1 MSNNINIK
9 RVAVIGAGV
18 MGAQLAALF
27 ANIGIKSYL
36 YDITTDISILGKNR
50 LKIIKPPP
58 LEQPEDIELIQAC
71 GLKEDIHKIKKVG
84 WIIEAVPEK
93 IEIKI
98 EVFKKISPF
107 INKRAILSSN
117 TSGITLNELIK
128 NLPEN
133 LKSRFLI
140 THFFNPPRYMKLLE
154 IVKNEQTSLETY
166 NSLTSFCSSILNK
179 GIVPAKDNPNFIGN
193 RVGIFSLMSSIK
205 LSIIKNIKI
214 EEVDFLTGTICG
226 RPKSATFRTAD
237 IIGLDTLESVA
248 MTTYD
253 KSKDDESIEVF
264 KPPNIIKILIKN
276 NYLGQKS
283 NSGFYRKNDD
293 GEIQVF
299 NPEKNEY
306 QHLKKLDLGMNQNI
320 LNNENISDRL
330 NAIINL
336 DNKYSDFLWHSISDM
351 LLYCANRVP
360 EITCEP
366 INIDNAMKWG
376 FGWQFGPFELWQM
389 LGLDK
394 TVKKMQ
400 EDKKNIPNWIKDKV
414 LKKELTFF

>member
-1 MSNNINIK
+1 
-9 RVAVIGAGV
+9 
-18 MGAQLAALF
+18 
-27 ANIGIKSYL
+27 
-36 YDITTDISILGKNR
+36 
-50 LKIIKPPP
+50 
-58 LEQPEDIELIQAC
+58 
-71 GLKEDIHKIKKVG
+71 
-84 WIIEAVPEK
+84 
-93 IEIKI
+93 
-98 EVFKKISPF
+98 
-107 INKRAILSSN
+107 
-117 TSGITLNELIK
+117 
-128 NLPEN
+128 
-133 LKSRFLI
+133 
-140 THFFNPPRYMKLLE
+140 MKLLE

-166 NSLTSFCSSILNK
+166 NSLTSFCRSILNK

-193 RVGIFSLMSSIK
+193 RVGIFSLMSAIK

-214 EEVDFLTGTICG
+214 EEVDFLTGAICG

-248 MTTYD
+248 MTTHD

-293 GEIQVF
+293 GAIQVF
-299 NPEKNEY
+299 NFEKNEY
-306 QHLKKLDLGMNQNI
+306 QHVQKLDLGMNQNI

-336 DNKYSDFLWHSISDM
+336 DNKYGDFLWHSISDM

-360 EITCEP
+360 EITSEP

-389 LGLDK
+389 LGLEK
-394 TVKKMQ
+394 TVKRMQ
-400 EDKKNIPNWIKDKV
+400 KDKKNIPNWIRDKV